1 LKADGIMAVVY
12 AHKTTMGW
20 STLID
25 SLRRAGFIITEAWP
39 IDTEKTGRLRAQN
52 SAALASS
59 IFLISRKRTTSAIG
73 DYSTDV
79 QPQLKA
85 IIQSRV
91 KTLMEEGVSSADLV
105 IACVGA
111 GLRAYTQY
119 DSVELPNG
127 EELDATSFLGEVQ
140 KEVAETILQSVLN
153 CDSKGVSQI
162 DKATQYYIL
171 ARYEYGEAIVEFDEA
186 NTLAKGVGVELDGPG
201 GLTDGKLALV
211 EKIKN
216 TVKLRNYGDRGKQEE
231 LGVLQVEKVKEF
243 NKKPQAIG
251 QNPALIDILHRLL
264 WLSEHKPADIGEY
277 IALAQPD
284 SGQLLLVAQA
294 LAGRALTGNLEL
306 SNGDKTDSTN
316 SPRMKEQQAIDTLL
330 ASWKRTIEEN
340 LFTQQK

>member
-1 LKADGIMAVVY
+1 MKF
-12 AHKTTMGW
+12 K
-20 STLID
+20 
-25 SLRRAGFIITEAWP
+25 
-39 IDTEKTGRLRAQN
+39 N
-52 SAALASS
+52 
-59 IFLISRKRTTSAIG
+59 
-73 DYSTDV
+73 
-79 QPQLKA
+79 
-85 IIQSRV
+85 
-91 KTLMEEGVSSADLV
+91 
-105 IACVGA
+105 
-111 GLRAYTQY
+111 Y
-119 DSVELPNG
+119 D
-127 EELDATSFLGEVQ
+127 ELDATSFLGEVQ

-243 NKKPQAIG
+243 NKPSPSGRGSYQ
-251 QNPALIDILHRLL
+251 PALIDILHRLL

-284 SGQLLLVAQA
+284 SGQLRLVAQA
-294 LAGRALTGNLEL
+294 LAGRALTPSADEEIAAQR
-306 SNGDKTDSTN
+306 
-316 SPRMKEQQAIDTLL
+316 SPEQQAIDTLL
-330 ASWKRTIEEN
+330 ASWKRTIEDN
-340 LFTQQK
+340 LFTQRK